1 MARHYRL
8 VLMALAVLLGAMSL
22 AIAFGS
28 TSTVFYGPEPGLYH
42 FMGRD
47 VSAIVPTGAAI
58 LAATLVAGAIY
69 RRGSVRSW
77 LGIGGIGVFV
87 VFFLFAGGFGFT
99 GWKEPTQAPGSL
111 QAEPGR

>member
-77 LGIGGIGVFV
+77 VGHRGDRCVRRLLPVRWR
-87 VFFLFAGGFGFT
+87 FGFT

>member
-42 FMGRD
+42 FRAATSRRSCRPGPR
-47 VSAIVPTGAAI
+47 SWPRRSLREPSTGAV
-58 LAATLVAGAIY
+58 LSD
-69 RRGSVRSW
+69 RG
-77 LGIGGIGVFV
+77 LGIGEIGVFV